1 MYTEREGEVLK
12 NTHWSI
18 KMATSGSS
26 EPVVL
31 LQRNFQHLVNCL
43 NMDALLP
50 AALGYG
56 VITDRQRA
64 ECASKGDSYAKAD
77 AFLGHLVRIVT
88 GDTSKFYTFLKVLDD
103 TGQSAIASRLRG
115 LFSIIIKEVMIISIA
130 IIMYNYKYYVITS
143 YVPVIM

>member
-1 MYTEREGEVLK
+1 MYTKREGEVLNK
-12 NTHWSI
+12 HWSI

-26 EPVVL
+26 DPVVL

-50 AALGYG
+50 TALSYG

-77 AFLGHLVRIVT
+77 AFLGHLMRIVT

-115 LFSIIIKEVMIISIA
+115 LFSIIIKEVIIILV
-130 IIMYNYKYYVITS
+130 IIINRHCIYCIL
-143 YVPVIM
+143 